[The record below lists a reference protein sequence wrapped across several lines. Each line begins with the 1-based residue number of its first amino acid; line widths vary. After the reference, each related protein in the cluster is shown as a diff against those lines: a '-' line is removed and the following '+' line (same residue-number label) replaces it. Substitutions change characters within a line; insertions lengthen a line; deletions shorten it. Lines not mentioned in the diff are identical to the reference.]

1 MSLMTKR
8 SFRHWQKSSKK
19 SISKITK
26 QHIVV
31 IVIVIAPAV
40 PQIVLH
46 LKKENSKP
54 PQLYLLQELRR
65 HGNQNF
71 KRLPSNRKRE
81 KGRSNAHTH
90 IEDIQKL
97 VTEMSSTY
105 QEAKKL
111 PESYKALE
119 KAGFHFTDYYSERQN

>member
-31 IVIVIAPAV
+31 IVMVIIIMTAPV
-40 PQIVLH
+40 VLQIIQY

-54 PQLYLLQELRR
+54 PLLYPLQELRR
-65 HGNQNF
+65 YGNKSNLQKTTTKQNKG
-71 KRLPSNRKRE
+71 KRSK
-81 KGRSNAHTH
+81 KQCTH
-90 IEDIQKL
+90 IEDIQRLFGWLQK
-97 VTEMSSTY
+97 
-105 QEAKKL
+105 
-111 PESYKALE
+111 
-119 KAGFHFTDYYSERQN
+119 

>member
-31 IVIVIAPAV
+31 IVIVVVIIIAAAV
-40 PQIVLH
+40 PQIVQH

-54 PQLYLLQELRR
+54 PPLLYPLQELPR
-65 HGNQNF
+65 HGNQIF
-71 KRLPSNRKRE
+71 KRLLPPNRT
-81 KGRSNAHTH
+81 KGKGARSNAHTL
-90 IEDIQKL
+90 KTSKGCL
-97 VTEMSSTY
+97 VGYRSS
-105 QEAKKL
+105 
-111 PESYKALE
+111 
-119 KAGFHFTDYYSERQN
+119 

>member
-31 IVIVIAPAV
+31 IVIVIIIIIIAPAV
-40 PQIVLH
+40 PQTVQH

-65 HGNQNF
+65 NGNQIF
-71 KRLPSNRKRE
+71 KRLTPYRTRE
-81 KGRSNAHTH
+81 KGGSNAHTH
-90 IEDIQKL
+90 
-97 VTEMSSTY
+97 
-105 QEAKKL
+105 
-111 PESYKALE
+111 
-119 KAGFHFTDYYSERQN
+119 

>member
-19 SISKITK
+19 SIFKITK

-31 IVIVIAPAV
+31 IVIVMVIIIAPVV
-40 PQIVLH
+40 PQIVQH

-65 HGNQNF
+65 YGNQIF
-71 KRLPSNRKRE
+71 KRLPPPNRTKG
-81 KGRSNAHTH
+81 KGGRSNAHTL
-90 IEDIQKL
+90 KTSKGCL
-97 VTEMSSTY
+97 VGYRSS
-105 QEAKKL
+105 
-111 PESYKALE
+111 
-119 KAGFHFTDYYSERQN
+119 

>member
-31 IVIVIAPAV
+31 IVIVMVIIIIAAPAI
-40 PQIVLH
+40 PQIVQH

-54 PQLYLLQELRR
+54 PQLYLLQDLRR
-65 HGNQNF
+65 NGNQIF
-71 KRLPSNRKRE
+71 KRLPPNRTKGKR
-81 KGRSNAHTH
+81 KKQRTHTH
-90 IEDIQKL
+90 IEDIQRL
-97 VTEMSSTY
+97 VTEVSSTTY
-105 QEAKKL
+105 KKQRNYPSL
-111 PESYKALE
+111 TK
-119 KAGFHFTDYYSERQN
+119 H